1 MTTFRTSGTTGSR
14 SNFGSLTFYYNEACG
29 AVSERSGQPRQFF
42 AAERRGGDGVLSILY
57 GAVSRE
63 GRGVCVSD
71 RRCAAGGGGVCR
83 RPRRAVWREE
93 AGAGDGGFYLHGA
106 GCAVPAGADEICP
119 TPGGGDGVSGAG
131 RAIKAHVAKGCAAR
145 ERAASGAKE
154 CTVGIVGTVCPEAT
168 CGERWSGG
176 DAWYRAVCAG
186 LRPAEGSRPGGSHPG
201 RRGGGPHGTGGVRA
215 GGAGGSAAA

>member
-14 SNFGSLTFYYNEACG
+14 SNFGSRLPFYYNEACG
-29 AVSERSGQPRQFF
+29 AASERSGQPRQFF

-131 RAIKAHVAKGCAAR
+131 RADQSACRKRVCCKRAR
-145 ERAASGAKE
+145 RKRRKRMHRWDRWKRLPGSDLRRALA
-154 CTVGIVGTVCPEAT
+154 
-168 CGERWSGG
+168 
-176 DAWYRAVCAG
+176 
-186 LRPAEGSRPGGSHPG
+186 
-201 RRGGGPHGTGGVRA
+201 RRRRLV
-215 GGAGGSAAA
+215 